1 MGGART
7 LTEPPMDLQ
16 LTDKVAIVTGSS
28 RGIGRGI
35 ARRLGEE
42 GAHVIYCARG
52 QDALRAAA
60 AEAPGPG
67 KAHAVTADV
76 STPEGAEAVVEAA
89 SEVFGG
95 LDILVNNVGGS
106 GARTIDAMDAD
117 DLDSVLDKNVVP
129 ALLVSRAALP
139 ALRERGGGTIAVISS
154 VYGRESGGS
163 PSYNIAKAAEISL
176 AKAMAR
182 DLAKDRIRVFS
193 VAPGSVRFPGG
204 SWDRRMHDDP
214 EGTTQ
219 FVEREIPWSR
229 FGTVDE
235 IADVVTFLV
244 SPRASWVVG
253 ACVPVDGGQSRA
265 F

>member
-1 MGGART
+1 
-7 LTEPPMDLQ
+7 MDLR
-16 LTDKVAIVTGSS
+16 LAGKVAVVSGSS

-35 ARRLGEE
+35 ADRLNAE
-42 GAHVIYCARG
+42 GADVVYCARG
-52 QDALRAAA
+52 EEALGTAVAQ
-60 AEAPGPG
+60 APLPSA
-67 KAHAVTADV
+67 AHAVVADV
-76 STPEGAEAVVEAA
+76 STAEGAEAVVGAA
-89 SEVFGG
+89 RERFGG
-95 LDILVNNVGGS
+95 LDIVVNNVGGS
-106 GARTIDAMDAD
+106 GARTVDDMDAR
-117 DLDSVLDKNVVP
+117 DLSDVLAKNVVP

-139 ALRERGGGTIAVISS
+139 LLRERGGGTIAIVSS
-154 VYGRESGGS
+154 VFGREAGGA

-204 SWDRRMHDDP
+204 SWDRRMRDDP
-214 EGTTQ
+214 EGTTA
-219 FVEREIPWSR
+219 FVQREIPWQR

-235 IADVVTFLV
+235 IADVVAFLV

>member
-1 MGGART
+1 
-7 LTEPPMDLQ
+7 MDLQ
-16 LTDKVAIVTGSS
+16 LTGKVALVTGSS

-42 GAHVIYCARG
+42 GAHVVYCARG

-67 KAHAVTADV
+67 QAHAVTADV
-76 STPEGAEAVVEAA
+76 STPEGAAVVVEAA
-89 SEVFGG
+89 TEVFGG
-95 LDILVNNVGGS
+95 LDIVVNNVGGS
-106 GARTIDAMDAD
+106 GARTIDEMDIE
-117 DLDSVLDKNVVP
+117 DLDAVLNRNLFP
-129 ALLVSRAALP
+129 AVLVSRAALP
-139 ALRERGGGTIAVISS
+139 VLRQRGGGTIAVIAS
-154 VYGRESGGS
+154 VFGRESGGS
-163 PSYNIAKAAEISL
+163 PSYNIAKAAEMSF

-214 EGTTQ
+214 EGTTA
-219 FVEREIPWSR
+219 FVEREIPWNR
-229 FGTVDE
+229 FGTVEE